1 MSHNHLPT
9 FRFPAGTSVD
19 QAEPPQLSKVTLQSP
34 ALEVMTDL
42 TTVRAATVAPASPL
56 AQAEL
61 GMIHQGVRLLFV
73 VNHMPSVDGIISAT
87 DLHGERPM
95 RLVHQRGVKYEELV
109 VGDVMTALSS
119 IDAVDYGALRHASV
133 AELIEALARNGH
145 AHLLVIE
152 QASAGNPMR
161 IRGIVSRTQVERQ
174 LGTRLPASQIAS
186 SFSEI
191 EQALST

>member
-9 FRFPAGTSVD
+9 FRFPAGTSVA

-42 TTVRAATVAPASPL
+42 TTVRAATVTPASPL

-95 RLVHQRGVKYEELV
+95 RLVHQRGVKYEELM
-109 VGDVMTALSS
+109 VGDVMTPLSS
-119 IDAVDYGALRHASV
+119 IDAVDYGALRHATV
-133 AELIEALARNGH
+133 AGLIDALARNGH

-152 QASAGNPMR
+152 QAGAGHPMR